1 MLEWIN
7 DRKNYY
13 FTRIK
18 EGKNYFKDESLIKFL
33 SMILMKKDN
42 STGWTE
48 ISKELND
55 SDKLNYLEQKNLI
68 VKKRIEVKLKTIL
81 LEKIV
86 KELSI

>member
-7 DRKNYY
+7 EQKNNYI
-13 FTRIK
+13 TQIK
-18 EGKNYFKDESLIKFL
+18 EAKNYFKDESIIKFL
-33 SMILMKKDN
+33 SMILMKKDG

-55 SDKLNYLEQKNLI
+55 IDKLNYLEQKNLI

-86 KELSI
+86 QELSI

>member
-1 MLEWIN
+1 
-7 DRKNYY
+7 
-13 FTRIK
+13 
-18 EGKNYFKDESLIKFL
+18 
-33 SMILMKKDN
+33 MILMKKDN